1 MRTSEICAMAA
12 DKPFQKD
19 KESNLSSSTN
29 RLDGETMT
37 VLAYV
42 LFKVSS
48 GTEREVCQKLVE
60 FTEVLQADII
70 FGEYDVIAKMETED
84 LDALEGFLSER
95 VRTVPNV
102 LVTSTMII
110 SREYKGKSHRPKNK

>member
-1 MRTSEICAMAA
+1 MA
-12 DKPFQKD
+12 
-19 KESNLSSSTN
+19 
-29 RLDGETMT
+29 

-48 GTEREVCQKLVE
+48 GTEREVAQKLIE
-60 FTEVLQADII
+60 FNEVLQADII
-70 FGEYDVIAKMETED
+70 FGEYDVVAKMLTTD
-84 LDALEGFLSER
+84 LDSLEGFVSEK

-110 SREYKGKSHRPKNK
+110 SREYKGKGCRPKAK

>member
-1 MRTSEICAMAA
+1 MA
-12 DKPFQKD
+12 
-19 KESNLSSSTN
+19 
-29 RLDGETMT
+29 

-48 GTEREVCQKLVE
+48 GTEREVAQKLIE
-60 FTEVLQADII
+60 FDEVQQADII
-70 FGEYDVIAKMETED
+70 FGEYDVVAKMLTTD
-84 LDALEGFLSER
+84 LDSLENFVSEK

-110 SREYKGKSHRPKNK
+110 SREYRGKGNRPKAK

>member
-1 MRTSEICAMAA
+1 MA
-12 DKPFQKD
+12 
-19 KESNLSSSTN
+19 
-29 RLDGETMT
+29 

-60 FTEVLQADII
+60 FDEVLQADII
-70 FGEYDVIAKMETED
+70 FGEYDVIAKIETQD
-84 LDALEGFLSER
+84 LSTLEEFVSEKIR
-95 VRTVPNV
+95 NVPNV

-110 SREYKGKSHRPKNK
+110 SREYRGKNNRPKTK